1 MGSLLKQS
9 VLLTVSG
16 LRGLGR
22 HRAAAMITVIS
33 VASVVGV
40 LVSLLAIRDGTS
52 MFQPQSAQADEAI
65 VLSAGASDSS
75 QSALSPEAFATIAQ
89 APGVKRGVDGHP
101 YAYASSMISVD
112 ALRRDGQRGG
122 VTLAGYTDGWQRVDA
137 DMQIVAGRL
146 YRPGVRELIVSEP
159 IRKMF
164 RGFDIGQDIDLH
176 GMQWTVVGVFAS
188 SDTLADSLLL
198 TDAATVMS
206 AFSRTNFS
214 QATVRLAS
222 PSALKSFADGL
233 THNPAISVEVKTP
246 AQQFE
251 QSFGG
256 LRRFLAY
263 VSYFIGGVIAV
274 GAIFGALNSLYASV
288 DSRRRE
294 IATLRA
300 VGFSATPIVTA
311 VLIESILLALPGAL
325 LGALIASLLFNGHF
339 VNSGSLIFKLSVTPH
354 VLAVGI
360 LWALAIGLIGGS
372 LPALRAAR
380 LSVAS
385 ALRAR

>member
-1 MGSLLKQS
+1 MGSLLRQS
-9 VLLTVSG
+9 VLLSVSG
-16 LRGLGR
+16 LRGLVQ
-22 HRAAAMITVIS
+22 HRAAAMITIIS

-52 MFQPQSAQADEAI
+52 IFQPQSAQADEAI

-89 APGVKRGVDGHP
+89 APGIKRSADGYA

-122 VTLAGYTDGWQRVDA
+122 VTLAGYTDGWRRVDA
-137 DMQIVAGRL
+137 DVRIVAGRL

-164 RGFDIGQDIDLH
+164 RGFDIGQRIDLH

-206 AFSRTNFS
+206 AFSRTTFS

-222 PSALKSFADGL
+222 PSAWKSFADGL
-233 THNPAISVEVKTP
+233 IHNPAISVEVKTP

-251 QSFGG
+251 
-256 LRRFLAY
+256 
-263 VSYFIGGVIAV
+263 
-274 GAIFGALNSLYASV
+274 
-288 DSRRRE
+288 
-294 IATLRA
+294 
-300 VGFSATPIVTA
+300 
-311 VLIESILLALPGAL
+311 
-325 LGALIASLLFNGHF
+325 
-339 VNSGSLIFKLSVTPH
+339 
-354 VLAVGI
+354 
-360 LWALAIGLIGGS
+360 
-372 LPALRAAR
+372 
-380 LSVAS
+380 
-385 ALRAR
+385 